1 MEVSFLVLT
10 EHLKPGEE
18 QGRFKALVRRR
29 SQATLPIITK
39 KDPSPSAKEGIGWL
53 PGNQNA
59 FSLSSV

>member
-18 QGRFKALVRRR
+18 RGGFKALVRR

-39 KDPSPSAKEGIGWL
+39 KDPSPSAKEGVGWL
-53 PGNQNA
+53 PGNQNG
-59 FSLSSV
+59 FSLSKV